1 MKKITRFLSLIVL
14 LGILLSLCGCSY
26 LDELRATRAYGPKGG
41 ILVLDGTE
49 YKILPVNQYFSPDM
63 GNTTTIYAVQD
74 ETIPLLLIDI
84 YGDYGGKSEDGQF
97 LSLFSATGRHYYCRA
112 ELYDDLCHRLTG
124 DFEPEVYAYSYYD
137 YKVDRTVPYTLTTQ
151 QAEAL
156 ETVLSTQEPYQLPS
170 NTKLNYQ
177 YYVAL
182 YHCSSDHLFEKYM
195 GKLYYNEGK
204 YYITID
210 SRLEQAT
217 YIYDVPQELTLV
229 FDAIMEKEIKG

>member
-49 YKILPVNQYFSPDM
+49 YKILPVNQYFSPNM

-97 LSLFSATGRHYYCRA
+97 LSLYSATGRQYYCRA
-112 ELYDDLCHRLTG
+112 ELYDSLLYRMIG
-124 DFEPEVYAYSYYD
+124 DFEPEVYAYFYYD
-137 YKVDRTVPYTLTTQ
+137 YEVGRNVPYTLTTQ

-170 NTKLNYQ
+170 NTTLNYR

-182 YHCSSDHLFEKYM
+182 YQCSSDHLFRKYICN
-195 GKLYYNEGK
+195 LYYNDGR
-204 YYITID
+204 YYMTMA
-210 SRLEQAT
+210 SLSEQAT

>member
-26 LDELRATRAYGPKGG
+26 LDELRASRAYGPKNGA
-41 ILVLDGTE
+41 IVLDGAE
-49 YKILPVNQYFSPDM
+49 YKILPSNQYFSPDM
-63 GNTTTIYAVQD
+63 GGTTDIYVVED
-74 ETIPLLLIDI
+74 EEVPLLLIDLF
-84 YGDYGGKSEDGQF
+84 GDYGYKSEDGRF
-97 LSLFSATGRHYYCRA
+97 LSLYSESGRHYYCRA
-112 ELYDDLCHRLTG
+112 ELYDDLQHRLTG
-124 DFEPEVYAYSYYD
+124 DFQPEGYTYSYYD
-137 YKVDRTVPYTLTTQ
+137 YEADRQVPYIFTAH

-170 NTKLNYQ
+170 NTTLNYQ
-177 YYVAL
+177 YSVSL
-182 YHCSSDHLFEKYM
+182 YQCSSDLLFRKYM
-195 GKLYYNEGK
+195 GTLYYNEGR

-229 FDAIMEKEIKG
+229 FAGIMEKKVNG